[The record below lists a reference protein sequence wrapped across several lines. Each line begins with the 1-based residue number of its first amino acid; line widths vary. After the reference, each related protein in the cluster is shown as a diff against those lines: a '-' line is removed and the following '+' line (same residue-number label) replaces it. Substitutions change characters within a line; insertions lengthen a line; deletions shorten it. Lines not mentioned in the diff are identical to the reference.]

1 MDPAFLRRL
10 PYKIEIGAPSVDL
23 YKSIFMKECKTHKIE
38 LSDNIFRYI
47 VDRITQEKRLELAAF
62 QPRFILEQVVASCRF
77 MEQPV
82 GLEPR
87 FLDYA
92 IDNLRVKS
100 SVPSMN
106 RAESAQL
113 VNA

>member
-1 MDPAFLRRL
+1 M
-10 PYKIEIGAPSVDL
+10 
-23 YKSIFMKECKTHKIE
+23 
-38 LSDNIFRYI
+38 FRYI
-47 VDRITQEKRLELAAF
+47 VDRIREEKQLDLAAF

-82 GLEPR
+82 SLEPR

-100 SVPSMN
+100 NAPSMKYG
-106 RAESAQL
+106 ESTQL

>member
-1 MDPAFLRRL
+1 MFL
-10 PYKIEIGAPSVDL
+10 YVIE
-23 YKSIFMKECKTHKIE
+23 
-38 LSDNIFRYI
+38 
-47 VDRITQEKRLELAAF
+47 RITQEKRLELAAF

-82 GLEPR
+82 SLEPR

-100 SVPSMN
+100 NPPSMN
-106 RAESAQL
+106 HAQL
-113 VNA
+113 VEFANA